1 LLSDLRMICL
11 SLAATGRASA
21 TRRMLSLLQ
30 TVKRKRAGDLARNP
44 QLRHRAA
51 KGIMNRNSF
60 FRKQFVLQFVT
71 VLILFGLP
79 HIAPAQVGPA
89 ARLAPDIS
97 IFATATD
104 AKHDEL
110 YSRGQEC

>member
-1 LLSDLRMICL
+1 
-11 SLAATGRASA
+11 
-21 TRRMLSLLQ
+21 MLSLLQ

-97 IFATATD
+97 IFAMLLMPNMMNCILGDKNAERRERVQDLSMTLPGD
-104 AKHDEL
+104 
-110 YSRGQEC
+110 R